1 MHHFSSLRILH
12 VTNYSLEPKVPG
24 YYGVPYKITNGLTRL
39 GHNVLPFADRDMA
52 RLLTV
57 FRSRK
62 FGIRPLNK
70 KLLEV
75 VEKFVPDLII
85 FGHADMI
92 HRETLMTIRE
102 KLQNVKIAQWNVD
115 PLFSKDNVE
124 RINRKIDLVDAT
136 FSSTAGPML
145 EKLSAG
151 KYPTYFMPNPVDLSI
166 ERHRNFEH
174 SAKEI
179 DFDFGVA
186 IGNPSDTRN
195 IGGKDYVVKEFL
207 SKIQQSHPK
216 IRTFFPGF
224 TSKHVTCEKY
234 DDFLSRISMSLNF
247 SRRNDAYL
255 YSSDRIAQTVGNGI
269 LTFVD
274 RATGLTDVFNEDE
287 MAFFSDEK
295 ELISKVGH
303 FIENDRDRQIVAE
316 AAWQKYHEK
325 YNEKKIAD
333 DIIQNTFNGRAQ

>member
-1 MHHFSSLRILH
+1 MDKKLHHFSSLRILH
-12 VTNYSLEPKVPG
+12 VTNHSLTPKVPG

-39 GHNVLPFADRDMA
+39 GHNVLPFGDRDMA

-62 FGIRPLNK
+62 FGIRPLNR

-75 VEKFVPDLII
+75 VDKFVPDLII

-92 HRETLMTIRE
+92 HRETIITIRE
-102 KLQNVKIAQWNVD
+102 KLKNVKIAQWNVD
-115 PLFSKDNVE
+115 PLFSEDNIA

-136 FSSTAGPML
+136 FCSTAGPML

-151 KYPTYFMPNPVDLSI
+151 KYPTYFMPNPVDMSI

-174 SAKEI
+174 SSQEI

-186 IGNPSDTRN
+186 IGTPSETRN
-195 IGGKDYVVKEFL
+195 ICGHNYIAKEL
-207 SKIQQSHPK
+207 LEKIQNSHSD
-216 IRTFFPGF
+216 IRTFFPGH
-224 TSKHVTCEKY
+224 TSPNVTCEKY
-234 DDFLSRISMSLNF
+234 DEFLSKISMSLSF

-274 RATGLTDVFNEDE
+274 RATGMTDIFNEDE
-287 MAFFSDEK
+287 MAFFSNEE
-295 ELISKVGH
+295 ELISKISYY
-303 FIENDRDRQIVAE
+303 IENDHERQVAAKCSWE
-316 AAWQKYHEK
+316 KYHEL
-325 YNEKKIAD
+325 YNEKKVSD
-333 DIIQNTFNGRAQ
+333 DIIQKTFK